1 MTDSHAFGAAS
12 ALCAG
17 LAAVFLQTAP
27 VGAQAYPHTEE
38 AARVDNVF
46 ASWDRPDSPGAAVG
60 IIKDGRLVYARGYG
74 MANLEYDIPNT
85 PETVFRIGST
95 SKHFTAVAAAILI
108 EQGKLSLD
116 DDIRKFLPE
125 LPAYE
130 APVTVGHMI
139 HHTSGL
145 RNYEHLTVLAGI
157 DSPLHPSPY
166 YTDEEAVAMI
176 ARQKALDFTPGE
188 KYAYSNSNYFLL
200 AEIIGRVSGMKT
212 ADFAEQYMFKP
223 LGMTNTHFHDDVDRI
238 VRNRASGYS
247 PAEEGSFRINMTRLE
262 QIGTGSIFTTV
273 EDFLK
278 WDRNFYD
285 NRLGEGRRSLIE
297 MVETP
302 GRRNDGES
310 VDYGF
315 GLNVE
320 RYGGLRMISHGGA
333 FAGFRSYYMRFPDQR
348 FSIVLLANQGPFP
361 LEDTV
366 YAVAEIYLE
375 DLFTEPRPAR
385 EEEEGA
391 PETPRRIRLS
401 ERERAAFEGDFHSAE
416 LDALYRI
423 RADGKALTLTV
434 GRFYTGEL
442 VPVAKDEFVWDLGVL
457 AFQRNADGAV
467 AGFALHSD
475 PIRNIGF
482 VKTNA
487 KQ

>member
-1 MTDSHAFGAAS
+1 MTDSHA
-12 ALCAG
+12 
-17 LAAVFLQTAP
+17 
-27 VGAQAYPHTEE
+27 
-38 AARVDNVF
+38 
-46 ASWDRPDSPGAAVG
+46 
-60 IIKDGRLVYARGYG
+60 YG
-74 MANLEYDIPNT
+74 MANLEYDILNT

-95 SKHFTAVAAAILI
+95 SKRFTAVAAAILI

-139 HHTSGL
+139 HHASGL

-200 AEIIGRVSGMKT
+200 AKIIGRVSGMET
-212 ADFAEQYMFKP
+212 AGFAEQYMFEP

-247 PAEEGSFRINMTRLE
+247 PAEEGGFRINMTRLE
-262 QIGTGSIFTTV
+262 QIGAGSIFTTV

-285 NRLGEGRRSLIE
+285 NRLGEGRRSLVE

-310 VDYGF
+310 VAYGF

-333 FAGFRSYYMRFPDQR
+333 
-348 FSIVLLANQGPFP
+348 
-361 LEDTV
+361 
-366 YAVAEIYLE
+366 
-375 DLFTEPRPAR
+375 
-385 EEEEGA
+385 
-391 PETPRRIRLS
+391 
-401 ERERAAFEGDFHSAE
+401 
-416 LDALYRI
+416 
-423 RADGKALTLTV
+423 
-434 GRFYTGEL
+434 
-442 VPVAKDEFVWDLGVL
+442 
-457 AFQRNADGAV
+457 V

-475 PIRNIGF
+475 PTRNIGF
-482 VKTNA
+482 VKTGA